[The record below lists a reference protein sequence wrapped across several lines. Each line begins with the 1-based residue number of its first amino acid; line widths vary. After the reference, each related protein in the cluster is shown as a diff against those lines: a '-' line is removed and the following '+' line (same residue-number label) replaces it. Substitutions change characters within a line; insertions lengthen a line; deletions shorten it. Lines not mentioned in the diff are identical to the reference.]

1 MRLENVL
8 TAGLDGL
15 GGQLGAESQIK
26 EYLQAP
32 RDDISDPLAGAN
44 SRNLQRRWVE
54 EIVTVIPGLF
64 GEGIQCRHRMMNG
77 IICKMGVG
85 DVALSPIHNEPRI
98 ERAPATVFNEVAQN
112 CGAGGFTH
120 NAPVDL
126 LPP

>member
-26 EYLQAP
+26 EHLQAP

-85 DVALSPIHNEPRI
+85 DVALSPIHDEPRI
-98 ERAPATVFNEVAQN
+98 E
-112 CGAGGFTH
+112 
-120 NAPVDL
+120 
-126 LPP
+126 